1 MVREVVASLFVAL
14 VLAGG
19 SAPAS
24 AQDKNQKRLENML
37 KRLDPATRL
46 EQVCD
51 AAAMQH
57 ISRDN
62 RQFRVDRSVVSA
74 LAEPRTKGDTL
85 SGQGAAF
92 RSKGK
97 WYQYSFTCHATPDR
111 LRVLSFEYKLGAE
124 IPEAQ
129 WSQHGLY
136 Q

>member
-1 MVREVVASLFVAL
+1 MLRVVFASALVAL
-14 VLAGG
+14 VLISGAV
-19 SAPAS
+19 SAS
-24 AQDKNQKRLENML
+24 ERRQKQLENQL

-51 AAAMQH
+51 AAAMTY
-57 ISRDN
+57 IARDHKE
-62 RQFRVDRSVVSA
+62 FRIDRSVVSA
-74 LAEPRTKGDTL
+74 LAEPRVKDHTL
-85 SGQGAAF
+85 SGKGAAF

-97 WYQYSFTCHATPDR
+97 WYQYAFTCQATPDR
-111 LRVLSFEYKLGAE
+111 LRVLSFEYKLGDE

>member
-1 MVREVVASLFVAL
+1 MKRVLVAS
-14 VLAGG
+14 VLWLAI
-19 SAPAS
+19 SAVPLS
-24 AQDKNQKRLENML
+24 AQDRHQKNLEHML

-51 AAAMQH
+51 AEAMRR
-57 ISRDN
+57 IAREN
-62 RQFRVDRSVVSA
+62 REFRIDRSVVSA
-74 LAEPRTKGDTL
+74 LEEPRVKGDIL
-85 SGQGAAF
+85 IGKGAAF

-97 WYQYSFTCHATPDR
+97 WYQYAFTCQATPDR
-111 LRVLSFEYKLGAE
+111 LRVLAFEYKLGDE